1 MLLHFICFFYCAKPQ
16 TRLPAHLCILSTFP
30 QVFRYIDGDALAV
43 VLAKRTVAHIKE
55 HGFET
60 SNSMIRSTL
69 VDILA
74 CYRKDCA
81 INPAH
86 GQVNHA
92 SSRPQHASS
101 LFVQLILPDAIKA
114 LACQSVC
121 FLKSPGLRPNS
132 GISTDY
138 RVSLLDRFLSA
149 SIRETLIMMYPRL
162 FPVHTLADDDGVARP
177 SDGSVSMPPSVKTMQ
192 ESLRTEG
199 KNVPRGC

>member
-1 MLLHFICFFYCAKPQ
+1 M
-16 TRLPAHLCILSTFP
+16 
-30 QVFRYIDGDALAV
+30 
-43 VLAKRTVAHIKE
+43 
-55 HGFET
+55 
-60 SNSMIRSTL
+60 
-69 VDILA
+69 
-74 CYRKDCA
+74 
-81 INPAH
+81 
-86 GQVNHA
+86 
-92 SSRPQHASS
+92 
-101 LFVQLILPDAIKA
+101 QLILPDAIKA

-199 KNVPRGC
+199 KNVPRSCSLLYFTLNPCTGAFLLDGGDTLFLWLGDQLPGQFVQDLFGVQSKFEVPDASEVEFGDISPLASKLSLIVGQLRRDRNGLSFALLLLKLHRF